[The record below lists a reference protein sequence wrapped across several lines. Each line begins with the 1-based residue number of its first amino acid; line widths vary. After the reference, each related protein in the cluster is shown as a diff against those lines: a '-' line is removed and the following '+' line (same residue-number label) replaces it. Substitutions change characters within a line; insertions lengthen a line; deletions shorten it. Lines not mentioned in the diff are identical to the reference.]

1 MSMNCF
7 NWFVL
12 TTVCGAHAGL
22 FIYALVRS
30 GRKKQAVLVVFL
42 SLLAHVVVYMIVS
55 CCGGILFPGTAARRW
70 LLALCGEAL
79 ARWLGGSHSGDD
91 ALDRGPADELRALPL
106 EPPSMPVGAA
116 VDVGAYE

>member
-1 MSMNCF
+1 MSMNCV

-55 CCGGILFPGTAARRW
+55 CCGGILFPGTAA
-70 LLALCGEAL
+70 LCGEAL
-79 ARWLGGSHSGDD
+79 ARWLCGSHSGDD
-91 ALDRGPADELRALPL
+91 AHDRGAPRTSCARCHSNLRRCRWA
-106 EPPSMPVGAA
+106 PP
-116 VDVGAYE
+116 